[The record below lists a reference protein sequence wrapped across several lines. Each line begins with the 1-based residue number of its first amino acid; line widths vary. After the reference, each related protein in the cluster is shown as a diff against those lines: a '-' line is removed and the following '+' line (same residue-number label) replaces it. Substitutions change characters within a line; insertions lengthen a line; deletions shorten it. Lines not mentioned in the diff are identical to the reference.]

1 MKRLKRGKYL
11 LGSLLVLTLVMI
23 LLLNFK
29 RDNLKQENGLGDINN
44 YTPIAILEDTIVYNY
59 IDNDDKC

>member
-29 RDNLKQENGLGDINN
+29 RDNSKQEN
-44 YTPIAILEDTIVYNY
+44 E
-59 IDNDDKC
+59 K

>member
-11 LGSLLVLTLVMI
+11 LGSLLALTLIMI

-29 RDNLKQENGLGDINN
+29 RDNSKQENGLGDINN
-44 YTPIAILEDTIVYNY
+44 YTPIAIL
-59 IDNDDKC
+59 